1 MNSPFPG
8 MDPYLERHW
17 LDVHTRLT
25 TYAADWLNE
34 RLPDGLVATT
44 EERVAIESGDDRTH
58 RVGPDVSVYSPVSSS
73 HGNALVLDA
82 PYRLIL
88 DLDPITERF
97 IRIIS
102 TAGEHLITVI
112 EFISPTNK
120 TGEGLEDYRRKRSQ
134 LLAGGVHVV
143 EVDLVRQGDWRRLQ
157 RPYSSPA
164 DAVAPYRAIVYTATP
179 NAVGYLFPI
188 RLAEPLPEIPVPL
201 RPSDAPVRLPL
212 QTLLDQVYTRGRYA
226 QRLDYAQPCEPPLS
240 PEDAT
245 WAAHVVQASRS

>member
-1 MNSPFPG
+1 

-34 RLPDGLVATT
+34 RLPEGLVATT
-44 EERVAIESGDDRTH
+44 EERVAIESGADGPH
-58 RVGPDVSVYSPVSSS
+58 RVGPDVSVYSPVSPHRMGS
-73 HGNALVLDA
+73 LVLDA

-88 DLDPITERF
+88 DLDPVTERF
-97 IRIIS
+97 IRIIDA
-102 TAGEHLITVI
+102 AGEHLITVI

-157 RPYSSPA
+157 RPYSTPV

-179 NAVGYLFPI
+179 NDIGYLFPI
-188 RLAEPLPEIPVPL
+188 RLTEPLPEIPVPL
-201 RPSDAPVRLPL
+201 RPTDTPVRLPL
-212 QTLLDQVYTRGRYA
+212 QTLLDQVYAHGRYT
-226 QRLDYAQPCEPPLS
+226 QRLDYTQPCEPPLS
-240 PEDAT
+240 SEDAA
-245 WAAHVVQASRS
+245 WATRVVQAARV